1 MKKLQ
6 NLEILIA
13 TKSTLKT
20 PRGYDKEHPAIE
32 LLKSFESSV
41 QFDISEILQNDFV
54 SKMSKKLILLNL

>member
-6 NLEILIA
+6 KRDFDRNEK
-13 TKSTLKT
+13 KSTLKP

-32 LLKSFESSV
+32 LLKLKKFESSV

-54 SKMSKKLILLNL
+54 SK